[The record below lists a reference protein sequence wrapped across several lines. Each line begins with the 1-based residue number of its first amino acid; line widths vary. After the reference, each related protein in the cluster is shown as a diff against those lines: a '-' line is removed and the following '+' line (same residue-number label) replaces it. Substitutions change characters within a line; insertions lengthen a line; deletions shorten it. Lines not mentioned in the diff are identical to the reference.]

1 MKTNL
6 KVFSGI
12 LGALVFA
19 LSLYFAGCV
28 NYDQKTEL
36 KTDGSGTM
44 KIHYWTGMK
53 NFSMGTTL
61 GKFEF
66 DETKAKG
73 KYTSGNTDVKSLKV
87 EDNLDDS
94 TKHVNLE
101 LSFKD
106 INKLADAKGFEGVL
120 ASWKEETDG
129 MKLTYTLLKDTSAAG
144 NMGASDYKITYE
156 FTMPGEIISTNGKK
170 DGQKVTWD
178 YTVADLKNNIDMT
191 CVVKGSSKKLCG
203 ILFIF
208 PAALIIGL
216 TVYTQRNRKKLIK

>member
-6 KVFSGI
+6 KVFSF
-12 LGALVFA
+12 LGAAVFV
-19 LSLYFAGCV
+19 LSLFLSGCV

-36 KTDGSGTM
+36 KSDGSGTM

-73 KYTSGNTDVKSLKV
+73 KYTSGNTEVKSIKV
-87 EDNLDDS
+87 EDNLEDS
-94 TKHVNLE
+94 TKHVNIE

-106 INKLADAKGFEGVL
+106 INKLGDAKGFDGVL
-120 ASWKEETDG
+120 ATWKEESDG
-129 MKLTYTLLKDTSAAG
+129 MKLTYTLLKDSSAAG

-156 FTMPGEIISTNGKK
+156 FDMPGEIISTNGKK

-178 YTVADLKNNIDMT
+178 YKVSDLKSNIDMT
-191 CVVKGSSKKLCG
+191 CVVKGGGKKLCG
-203 ILFIF
+203 ILYIF
-208 PAALIIGL
+208 PAALIIGFAF
-216 TVYTQRNRKKLIK
+216 YAQKNRKKLIK